1 MELRDL
7 NFQCLSI
14 AHHLNNLNVCTLD
27 SPADW
32 FLSFYVTCST
42 HQGIVFVNF
51 LCSKKKRN
59 LYISIYICI
68 CMHKWSIRRDFA
80 IDFLY
85 SVPIMCIRPLTW
97 LTQMHLRKIR
107 SKPWCVSPIMIMTRY
122 SQYSPISIQKWLKPP
137 LWAQMDFFFLMPQPC
152 LCSYSK
158 KAVGPPPAHY
168 TCYRCGKAG
177 HYIRQ
182 CPMLMVTIPHY

>member
-1 MELRDL
+1 MV
-7 NFQCLSI
+7 
-14 AHHLNNLNVCTLD
+14 HK
-27 SPADW
+27 
-32 FLSFYVTCST
+32 TC
-42 HQGIVFVNF
+42 
-51 LCSKKKRN
+51 
-59 LYISIYICI
+59 
-68 CMHKWSIRRDFA
+68 DFA

-85 SVPIMCIRPLTW
+85 SVPIMCIKTANLVDANASEEDKIKAMMCQSNHDYDPIQSVLI
-97 LTQMHLRKIR
+97 HL
-107 SKPWCVSPIMIMTRY
+107 Y
-122 SQYSPISIQKWLKPP
+122 SQVIKSIQFGFSWIYC
-137 LWAQMDFFFLMPQPC
+137 FLITQPC